1 MSYKYNVCVA
11 VNKLGMFHGRAYTMK
26 EKNLKKFQH
35 ICGLLQEIRY
45 QDPPED
51 SNLNLTY
58 DICAQRGLK
67 NLRNEYPDDDNMQK
81 FVTEIQVPIT
91 NMMLIIQIIYA

>member
-1 MSYKYNVCVA
+1 MSYKYIVCVA

-26 EKNLKKFQH
+26 EKNFKKFQH

-91 NMMLIIQIIYA
+91 NMMLILQIIYA